1 MKIKQEEITKKIEE
15 QDYLQDLET
24 IKYSEITKT
33 KLKNIATKMI
43 NEAVQAFKHDSLIQ
57 TQLAISGRRP
67 MTFALESNIIN
78 EYEVNIYFETISEY
92 VNVSHFRIDI
102 LGSSDEIVADPE
114 KYSALLVKA
123 IEEKIEVIRNY
134 QKPETKTKKTK

>member
-43 NEAVQAFKHDSLIQ
+43 SEAVQAFKHDSLIDRK
-57 TQLAISGRRP
+57 S
-67 MTFALESNIIN
+67 
-78 EYEVNIYFETISEY
+78 V
-92 VNVSHFRIDI
+92 V
-102 LGSSDEIVADPE
+102 
-114 KYSALLVKA
+114 
-123 IEEKIEVIRNY
+123 
-134 QKPETKTKKTK
+134 